1 MESSSVTTTSIH
13 YGILAAHEA
22 LCQGLKSFQ
31 SLDGSQI
38 GDVRFGLHPAFAASY
53 PREGVPP
60 DEALTQPNPTRP
72 ACPLGPAAPLPLP
85 LGPFPAPCP
94 CPGSRLPS
102 RDHGRRPS
110 LRVTTGPVGARFSG
124 LKAYRT
130 DDRPRTP
137 RCYTREGDAAVPVC
151 MGRARCRWVWG
162 VDWLGC
168 EARRV
173 TQQCRAWPGPGPVSH
188 AGGGPWAGLNPL
200 LWALGGGGL

>member
-1 MESSSVTTTSIH
+1 M
-13 YGILAAHEA
+13 
-22 LCQGLKSFQ
+22 C
-31 SLDGSQI
+31 
-38 GDVRFGLHPAFAASY
+38 
-53 PREGVPP
+53 
-60 DEALTQPNPTRP
+60 
-72 ACPLGPAAPLPLP
+72 APFRL
-85 LGPFPAPCP
+85 PAPPAHFTQRRSTCKAGADHQARWAGAWGGLGWV
-94 CPGSRLPS
+94 GSRPHPDL

-110 LRVTTGPVGARFSG
+110 LRVTTGPVGARLSG

-137 RCYTREGDAAVPVC
+137 RWHTREGDAAVPVC

-173 TQQCRAWPGPGPVSH
+173 TRQCRAWPGPGPVSH

-200 LWALGGGGL
+200 LWPLGGGGALTYLCLPYTGTTRGRHGVSAARH

>member
-1 MESSSVTTTSIH
+1 MPSSAAAARILQTSLRIWWTSRSVVGRRYAS
-13 YGILAAHEA
+13 
-22 LCQGLKSFQ
+22 
-31 SLDGSQI
+31 
-38 GDVRFGLHPAFAASY
+38 FGL
-53 PREGVPP
+53 R
-60 DEALTQPNPTRP
+60 PTRLRTLWMAWYP
-72 ACPLGPAAPLPLP
+72 QVRDCCGLGG
-85 LGPFPAPCP
+85 LGWV
-94 CPGSRLPS
+94 GSRPHPDL

-110 LRVTTGPVGARFSG
+110 LRVTTGPVGARLSG

-137 RCYTREGDAAVPVC
+137 RWHTREGDAAVPVC

-173 TQQCRAWPGPGPVSH
+173 TRQCRAWPGPGPVSH

-200 LWALGGGGL
+200 LWALGGGGALTYLCLPYTGTTRGRHGVSAARH

>member
-1 MESSSVTTTSIH
+1 MFDGQRHPRKRRKIPGGMAFTIQPASPKC
-13 YGILAAHEA
+13 ARQ
-22 LCQGLKSFQ
+22 QGL
-31 SLDGSQI
+31 GW
-38 GDVRFGLHPAFAASY
+38 V
-53 PREGVPP
+53 
-60 DEALTQPNPTRP
+60 
-72 ACPLGPAAPLPLP
+72 
-85 LGPFPAPCP
+85 
-94 CPGSRLPS
+94 GSRPHPDL

-110 LRVTTGPVGARFSG
+110 LRVTTGPVGARLSG

-137 RCYTREGDAAVPVC
+137 RWHTREGDAAVPVC

-173 TQQCRAWPGPGPVSH
+173 TRQCRAWPGPGPVSH

-200 LWALGGGGL
+200 LWALGGGGGALTYLCLPYTGTTRGRHGVSAARH